1 MIYRINSA
9 SACRRRMKG
18 TTPLAERGA
27 KAPSPP
33 ASRCVLLHSLLL
45 LCCLCGGKKA
55 QGMLQFATHSQCSDP
70 VLPCQFCP
78 ALLDLEK
85 KNLKTLGKARGWV
98 CTLKNRSQICVR
110 TYRTLKVRT
119 FIGVVAFSVDFPS
132 WRVPRRAAHPQ
143 SSFIRCSVD
152 LLWSTGCVEIPS

>member
-1 MIYRINSA
+1 MQKEALRLPLLPPPG
-9 SACRRRMKG
+9 ACSCTAPSLLSLRGQKG
-18 TTPLAERGA
+18 TRNASVRNALA
-27 KAPSPP
+27 
-33 ASRCVLLHSLLL
+33 L
-45 LCCLCGGKKA
+45 
-55 QGMLQFATHSQCSDP
+55 THSQCSDP

-98 CTLKNRSQICVR
+98 CTLKNRSQICL
-110 TYRTLKVRT
+110 RTLKVRT

-132 WRVPRRAAHPQ
+132 WRVPRSSAHPQ

-152 LLWSTGCVEIPS
+152 LLWSMGCVEIPS